1 MRNVFLIVLSLF
13 MTSTVVFSG
22 FRLYR
27 RALVNAVYDLHYQ
40 LHTVIQTGPE
50 KEALPTLYLME
61 LLELSMDKPQNY
73 VTFDEKVAEKKILQS
88 PVIRSARVKKRKP
101 DTVYVDYEV
110 YKPVALWKDKT
121 NMALSEEGHPFPI
134 RPIFPVKWSLSQ
146 NRFLAMFVRC
156 NVGQWN

>member
-88 PVIRSARVKKRKP
+88 ERGER
-101 DTVYVDYEV
+101 
-110 YKPVALWKDKT
+110 
-121 NMALSEEGHPFPI
+121 
-134 RPIFPVKWSLSQ
+134 
-146 NRFLAMFVRC
+146 
-156 NVGQWN
+156 